1 VTTTEEVTMSEPM
14 SASEIRRRKVEALK
28 ESRDLAQS
36 LDQLEQFKR
45 CLEQLKSG
53 ERIEFTGLE
62 GKHTPH
68 IQLRRSGD
76 YLHVHSNGAFGDL
89 IVSAS
94 PLAEQISQI
103 LLEALAAETG
113 RLQER
118 FDHLTAGV
126 TPWTPEGG
134 K

>member
-1 VTTTEEVTMSEPM
+1 MSEPM

-28 ESRDLAQS
+28 ESRDLAQNLEQ
-36 LDQLEQFKR
+36 LDQLKQ
-45 CLEQLKSG
+45 CLERFKSG
-53 ERIEFTGLE
+53 ECVQIPGLE
-62 GKHTPH
+62 KKRSPH

-76 YLHVHSNGAFGDL
+76 YLHVHSNGAFDDL

-94 PLAEQISQI
+94 PVAEQISQI
-103 LLEALAAETG
+103 LLDALAAETG

>member
-1 VTTTEEVTMSEPM
+1 MSEPM

-28 ESRDLAQS
+28 ESRELAHG
-36 LDQLEQFKR
+36 LDQLDQLKR
-45 CLEQLKSG
+45 CLEQFKSG
-53 ERIEFTGLE
+53 ERIEIPGLE
-62 GKHTPH
+62 GKRSPYV
-68 IQLRRSGD
+68 QFRRSGD
-76 YLHVHSNGAFGDL
+76 HLYVRSNGAFGEL
-89 IVSAS
+89 VVGAS

-103 LLEALAAETG
+103 LLEALAAEAG